1 MREFKVV
8 VLGSGGVGKSALTVQ
23 FVSGCFM
30 EKYDPTIED
39 FYRKEIEVDTSPCV
53 LEILDTAGTEQFA
66 SMRDLYIRNGQGF
79 VVVYSMTNHQTFQDI
94 KGMRDQITRVKNT
107 DRVPI
112 LLVANKI
119 TGEAG
124 WRYLPV
130 PYLSDFLFLFFFVK
144 FVIHKVL
151 LLTFLG
157 VTCSRPPDSFP
168 HPPDSTLTHPPDST
182 PSPTHLTP
190 LLHPPTHPPT
200 RPPDSLSPT
209 RLTPPP
215 PDTPSPTHLT
225 HLTHPPT

>member
-94 KGMRDQITRVKNT
+94 KGMKEQITRVKNT

-112 LLVANKI
+112 LLVANKVDLEHQREVVTSDGMALAHMWGCPFI
-119 TGEAG
+119 EASAKNRYNVNEVFAEIVREMNVNPGKKETGN
-124 WRYLPV
+124 YCCC
-130 PYLSDFLFLFFFVK
+130 
-144 FVIHKVL
+144 VL
-151 LLTFLG
+151 L
-157 VTCSRPPDSFP
+157 
-168 HPPDSTLTHPPDST
+168 
-182 PSPTHLTP
+182 
-190 LLHPPTHPPT
+190 
-200 RPPDSLSPT
+200 
-209 RLTPPP
+209 
-215 PDTPSPTHLT
+215 
-225 HLTHPPT
+225 